1 MKRTYTRGAF
11 TALAALAALTLTAV
25 LLQAQTPPDELSALS
40 LSSGTLRPTFAAAT
54 TEYRAAVHYNVS
66 QVTVTATAAVRCHG
80 GIPGRYGRRARRRR
94 HQCHRVSKWISRLAR
109 PRSRSRSP
117 VATLTPRPT
126 R

>member
-25 LLQAQTPPDELSALS
+25 LLQAQTPPAELSALS

-66 QVTVTATAAVRCHG
+66 QVTVTATAAVRRG
-80 GIPGRYGRRARRRR
+80 DGIPGRFEP
-94 HQCHRVSKWISRLAR
+94 H
-109 PRSRSRSP
+109 
-117 VATLTPRPT
+117 TPR